1 MKYIIPENKLDK
13 LVFKYLDNTLKS
25 LEKRKSEYVEGIAL
39 VYPDEEDEI
48 LMWETDGTLYI
59 DKELIDEISNWFA
72 LKDSDSKS
80 IIVKWFSNR
89 YQLEVKNIFDDD
101 DDDE

>member
-1 MKYIIPENKLDK
+1 MKYIIPENKIVK
-13 LVFKYLDNTLKS
+13 IVFRYLDNTLKN

>member
-1 MKYIIPENKLDK
+1 MKYIIPENKIVK
-13 LVFKYLDNTLKS
+13 IVFRYLDNTLKN

-39 VYPDEEDEI
+39 AYPDEEDEI

-59 DKELIDEISNWFA
+59 DEELIDEISNWFA

-101 DDDE
+101 DE